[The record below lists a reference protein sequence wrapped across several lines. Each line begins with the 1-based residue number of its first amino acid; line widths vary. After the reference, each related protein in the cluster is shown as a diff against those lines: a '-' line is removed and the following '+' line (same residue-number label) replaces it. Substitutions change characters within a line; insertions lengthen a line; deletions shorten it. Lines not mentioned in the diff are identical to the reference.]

1 MESQTLAR
9 PSRRRG
15 MRPAAVALSVAA
27 VGAVGVVAP
36 AVGAAAPASAGTYIC
51 LVPPSSYFVITT
63 QDHVNCCN
71 YSGGTIIY
79 VV

>member
-1 MESQTLAR
+1 MECQTLAR
-9 PSRRRG
+9 SHRRG
-15 MRPAAVALSVAA
+15 LRPAAVALSVAA
-27 VGAVGVVAP
+27 VGAVGVAAP
-36 AVGAAAPASAGTYIC
+36 IAVGASPASAGTFIC
-51 LVPPSSYFVITT
+51 LVPPNTYFVITT